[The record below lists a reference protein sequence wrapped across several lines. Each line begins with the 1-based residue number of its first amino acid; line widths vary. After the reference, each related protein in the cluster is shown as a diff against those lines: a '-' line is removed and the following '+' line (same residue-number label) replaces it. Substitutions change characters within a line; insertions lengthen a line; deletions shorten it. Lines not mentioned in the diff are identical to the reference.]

1 MHHHIIVSGDDALA
15 TTIIEELKR
24 AGARVVK
31 LDNTELADAG
41 VARSLARAEIT
52 RAIAV
57 VCAGDDDATNLE
69 IALLARRANPNLRVV
84 ARLTN
89 DVLRAAVAD
98 DNGPGAIFNVAELAA
113 PSVVEACLSHTTH
126 PFEAAGIKFV
136 AYGSEAPRDGTLW
149 EIYGEL
155 APVAIIRGEN
165 SPTPGEV
172 VACPSRDQRVHD
184 GDWTMMIGTAD
195 DAADRGIKA
204 RKPTGTRARRPR
216 LRRVLDAFRVVL
228 NDFNPAFYPAL
239 AGASILLATSMIV
252 LHYNYQR
259 PRMSW
264 IDALYFTVET
274 ITTTGYGDFSFGHQV
289 IWLRLFAAMLM
300 FSGATT
306 IALLVAFIA
315 DVLLSQRFVVAAAR
329 PRARHLRNH
338 IIVVGLSELGI
349 RVVTDLVATGHD
361 VAVIERD
368 EENRFVS
375 VARELDVPVVFGDA
389 TLLQTL
395 ESARVDRA
403 RAVAV
408 VTRDDM
414 INIETGIIL
423 AEMLGPRV
431 LPEINRRAEVPLVLR
446 VYDRALGFAVAQR
459 FGFDNVRSAVE
470 LAAPWFIG
478 AASGLEVLGT
488 FSVGQSSFMVGAMR
502 VAPGSELDG
511 LQMSELS
518 TETRVIA
525 FTRQDAAVELR
536 PRRDDRLCAGDT
548 VYLVGPYRELLATL
562 RRGLPPRQPA
572 TDEERRGDNHEA
584 QALTVDV
591 SRQAKTG

>member
-15 TTIIEELKR
+15 TTIVEELKR

-41 VARSLARAEIT
+41 VARSLARAEVT
-52 RAIAV
+52 SAIAV
-57 VCAGDDDATNLE
+57 VCAGNDDATNLE

-149 EIYGEL
+149 EIYGDL
-155 APVAIIRGEN
+155 APVAVIRGEN

-216 LRRVLDAFRVVL
+216 LRRALDAFRVVL

-239 AGASILLATSMIV
+239 AGAAILLATSMIV

-315 DVLLSQRFVVAAAR
+315 DVLLSQRFVLAAAR

-349 RVVTDLVATGHD
+349 RVVTDLVASGHD

-375 VARELDVPVVFGDA
+375 VARELDVPVIFGDA

-431 LPEINRRAEVPLVLR
+431 LPEVNRLAEVPLVLR

-525 FTRQDAAVELR
+525 FTRHDAAVELR
-536 PRRDDRLCAGDT
+536 PRRDHRLCAGDT

-572 TDEERRGDNHEA
+572 TDEERVGNNHEA
-584 QALTVDV
+584 QAVPLDV

>member
-15 TTIIEELKR
+15 TTIVEELKR

-52 RAIAV
+52 SAIAV

-69 IALLARRANPNLRVV
+69 IALLARRTNPNLRVV

-149 EIYGEL
+149 EIYGDL

-204 RKPTGTRARRPR
+204 RNPTGTRARRPR
-216 LRRVLDAFRVVL
+216 LHRALDAFRVVL

-239 AGASILLATSMIV
+239 AGAGILLATSMIV

-315 DVLLSQRFVVAAAR
+315 DVLLSQRFVLAAAR

-349 RVVTDLVATGHD
+349 RVVTDLVASGHD

-375 VARELDVPVVFGDA
+375 VARELDVPVIFGDA

-395 ESARVDRA
+395 ELARVDRA
-403 RAVAV
+403 RSVAV

-423 AEMLGPRV
+423 AELLGPRV
-431 LPEINRRAEVPLVLR
+431 LPEVNRLAEVPLVLR

-459 FGFDNVRSAVE
+459 FGFENVRSAVE

-525 FTRQDAAVELR
+525 FTRRDAAVELR
-536 PRRDDRLCAGDT
+536 PRRDHRLCAGDT

-572 TDEERRGDNHEA
+572 TDEERFGDNHEA
-584 QALTVDV
+584 QALTVNV
-591 SRQAKTG
+591 SREAKTG

>member
-41 VARSLARAEIT
+41 VARSLARAEVT
-52 RAIAV
+52 SAIAV

-149 EIYGEL
+149 EIYGDL
-155 APVAIIRGEN
+155 APVAVIRGEN

-216 LRRVLDAFRVVL
+216 LRRALDAFRVVL

-239 AGASILLATSMIV
+239 AGAAILLATSMIV

-315 DVLLSQRFVVAAAR
+315 DVLLSQRFVLAAAR

-349 RVVTDLVATGHD
+349 RVVTDLVASGHD

-375 VARELDVPVVFGDA
+375 VARELDVPVIFGDA

-431 LPEINRRAEVPLVLR
+431 LPEVNRLAEVPLVLR

-525 FTRQDAAVELR
+525 FTRHDAAVELR
-536 PRRDDRLCAGDT
+536 PRRDHRLCAGDT

-572 TDEERRGDNHEA
+572 TDKERVGDNHEA
-584 QALTVDV
+584 QPVALDV

>member
-31 LDNTELADAG
+31 LDSTELADAG
-41 VARSLARAEIT
+41 VARSLARAEVT
-52 RAIAV
+52 SASAV

-149 EIYGEL
+149 EIYGDL
-155 APVAIIRGEN
+155 APVAVIHGEN

-216 LRRVLDAFRVVL
+216 LRRALDAFRVVL

-239 AGASILLATSMIV
+239 AGAAILLATSMIV

-315 DVLLSQRFVVAAAR
+315 DVLLSQRFVLAAAR

-349 RVVTDLVATGHD
+349 RVVTDLVASGHD

-375 VARELDVPVVFGDA
+375 VARELDVPVIFGDA

-525 FTRQDAAVELR
+525 FTRHDAAGELR
-536 PRRDDRLCAGDT
+536 PRRDHRLCAGDT

-572 TDEERRGDNHEA
+572 TDEERLGDNHEA
-584 QALTVDV
+584 QAVPLDV